1 MDISSFLHLTVELT
15 IGFFALL
22 IITKIIGQRQLNQI
36 TPFDFISALV
46 LGELLG
52 NAIYDPE
59 VNILFILYALSLW
72 GFLIYVIEKITQKFM
87 KTRSF
92 FEGNPALVIKNGQID
107 FNELKKQK
115 IDINE
120 LQSLLRTKDVF
131 SIREVEYA
139 ILEPSGSISV
149 LRKSKYENP
158 KSEDLNIPQKQVY
171 LPVCFI
177 LDGKLLIDN
186 LKSCGFD
193 ENWLQKQLKSNNI
206 NNIEDVLI
214 AEWKKD
220 EGLFIQKKTLSVN

>member
-1 MDISSFLHLTVELT
+1 MDISPFLHLTIELS

-22 IITKIIGQRQLNQI
+22 LITKLIGQRQIHQI

-59 VNILFILYALSLW
+59 TTIFFILYALFLW
-72 GFLIYVIEKITQKFM
+72 GFLMYVIEKITQKFR

-92 FEGNPALVIKNGQID
+92 FEGDPSIIIRNGKID

-115 IDINE
+115 LDINE
-120 LQSLLRTKDVF
+120 LQSLLRSKDVF

-149 LRKSKYENP
+149 LKKSKYSNP
-158 KSEDLNIPQKQVY
+158 TSEDLNLSQKKVC
-171 LPVCFI
+171 LPVALI
-177 LDGKLLIDN
+177 LDGEILFDN

-193 ENWLQKQLKSNNI
+193 DNWLEKQLKSHKIDNAR
-206 NNIEDVLI
+206 EVLF
-214 AEWKKD
+214 AEWKED
-220 EGLFIQKKTLSVN
+220 EGLFILKGPINR